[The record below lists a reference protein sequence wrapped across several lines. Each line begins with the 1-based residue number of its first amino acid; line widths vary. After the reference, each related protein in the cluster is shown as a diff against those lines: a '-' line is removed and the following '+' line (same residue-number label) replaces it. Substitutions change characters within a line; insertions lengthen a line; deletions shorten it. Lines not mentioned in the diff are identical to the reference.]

1 MSNLFPF
8 ALFFHI
14 IGITLIAGDSI
25 GGLVLERQVYRYF
38 NQTPSKAVVLAPL
51 MSRYPIIIQSGALL
65 MLLSG
70 LTMLYTLHW
79 AVASELWFI
88 IKMCLYVALILNGL
102 LVAKPTGMKLGKLLA
117 MAPSETTNQQFR
129 ILKRR
134 MTIFHITEFSMLAM
148 IYLLAIYR
156 F

>member
-14 IGITLIAGDSI
+14 IGITLIAGGSI

-117 MAPSETTNQQFR
+117 LPQTEETNKQFHS
-129 ILKRR
+129 LKRK
-134 MTIFHITEFSMLAM
+134 MTIFHISEFSMLVM
-148 IYLLAIYR
+148 IYVLAIYR